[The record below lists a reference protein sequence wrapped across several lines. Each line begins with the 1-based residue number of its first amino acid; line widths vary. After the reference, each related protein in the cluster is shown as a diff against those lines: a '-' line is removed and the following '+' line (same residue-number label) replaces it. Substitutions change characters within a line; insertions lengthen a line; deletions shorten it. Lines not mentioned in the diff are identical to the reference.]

1 MQTIRSMTGY
11 GKAEMTAGYRKFT
24 VEIRSL
30 NGKQSDLNLR
40 MSAGYRSLE
49 PVIRKELT
57 AKIQRGKADVT
68 LTVENLQ
75 GATNAVLNTE
85 AVKSYFATI
94 SELCAGLDVNPRDA
108 TIMAA
113 ILRMP
118 DVLNIN
124 NEEPEEQEIET
135 IVKCCMEA
143 FTMFDE
149 FRVKEGAAL
158 IKDIMSRITLI
169 ENGLREIEPFEQG
182 RLATVR
188 TRIMTELDELK
199 LKEGTDKNRFEQELI
214 YYLEKMDITEEKVRL
229 GQHCIYF
236 VQTAEIEE
244 NPGRKLGFIA
254 QEIGREIN
262 TIGSKAS
269 EVNIQKIVVGMK
281 DELEKIKE
289 QLLNIL

>member
-1 MQTIRSMTGY
+1 MTGY
-11 GKAEMTAGYRKFT
+11 GKAEITADSRKFT
-24 VEIRSL
+24 VEVRSL

-57 AKIQRGKADVT
+57 SKIQRGKADVT

-75 GATNAVLNTE
+75 GAANTALNTE

-94 SELCAGLDVNPRDA
+94 SELCVGLGVNPHDA

-118 DVLNIN
+118 DVLNTN
-124 NEEPEEQEIET
+124 NEEPDEQEIEAV
-135 IVKCCMEA
+135 IKCCTEA

-149 FRVKEGAAL
+149 FRVKEGAVL

-182 RLATVR
+182 RVETVR

-199 LKEGTDKNRFEQELI
+199 LKEGADKNRFEQELI

-229 GQHCIYF
+229 EQHCKYF
-236 VQTAEIEE
+236 VQTAETEE

>member
-124 NEEPEEQEIET
+124 NEEPE
-135 IVKCCMEA
+135 
-143 FTMFDE
+143 
-149 FRVKEGAAL
+149 
-158 IKDIMSRITLI
+158 
-169 ENGLREIEPFEQG
+169 
-182 RLATVR
+182 
-188 TRIMTELDELK
+188 LK
-199 LKEGTDKNRFEQELI
+199 PL
-214 YYLEKMDITEEKVRL
+214 
-229 GQHCIYF
+229 
-236 VQTAEIEE
+236 
-244 NPGRKLGFIA
+244 
-254 QEIGREIN
+254 
-262 TIGSKAS
+262 
-269 EVNIQKIVVGMK
+269 
-281 DELEKIKE
+281 
-289 QLLNIL
+289 